1 MAISKINHTQLSNEF
16 IDDYMPRLSPKAIVV
31 FIAISRKTIGWQKT
45 SDLIS
50 HSQLREMTG
59 MSTNTIKTAVE
70 ELEEMDLIKV
80 DKSALITRYDI
91 NYADTV
97 SKSDRVLCQNLTG
110 GVSKYDT
117 DKPKTMSKFDTTKD
131 INIKKIIQKK
141 EKEST
146 SLSACADEENKTQD
160 YDINNIDPITNN
172 PYSFINYMYNRI
184 EEEHNKLTPQDPYKR
199 NEDFFIRKLYDTI
212 DKPTFDGKLNA
223 LITRIKNTKN
233 KEFLLTLSAKTLLNK
248 LNDLQIAVEPPK
260 VNNRYKSGNVK
271 SPIRSMTLREQILST
286 PGLADKYCLADVYE
300 DEIEK
305 GYTEP
310 SGKKLECYG
319 EV

>member
-1 MAISKINHTQLSNEF
+1 MAITKINHTQLSNEF

-59 MSTNTIKTAVE
+59 MTTNTIKSAVE
-70 ELEEMDLIKV
+70 ELEEIDLIKV
-80 DKSALITRYDI
+80 DKTGLITRYDI

-97 SKSDRVLCQNLTG
+97 SKSDRVLCQNLIG
-110 GVSKYDT
+110 GVSKFDT
-117 DKPKTMSKFDTTKD
+117 EKPQTMSKFDTTKD
-131 INIKKIIQKK
+131 ININKELQKK
-141 EKEST
+141 VNKE
-146 SLSACADEENKTQD
+146 SLSACADEEKDTHLNDVSLLT
-160 YDINNIDPITNN
+160 
-172 PYSFINYMYNRI
+172 YMKNRI
-184 EEEHNKLTPQDPYKR
+184 SEEYKKLYNSDYIHSIS
-199 NEDFFIRKLYDTI
+199 EDMIFRKLYETI
-212 DKPTFDGKLNA
+212 DKTTFDGKLNA
-223 LITRIKNTKN
+223 LITRIKNTKET
-233 KEFLLTLSAKTLLNK
+233 KYLLTLSAKTLLNK
-248 LNDLQIAVEPPK
+248 LNDLQISVEPPK

-271 SPIRSMTLREQILST
+271 TPIKTMTLREQILST
-286 PGLADKYCLADVYE
+286 PGLADKYCLADVIE

-310 SGKKLECYG
+310 SGKKLKCYG

>member
-1 MAISKINHTQLSNEF
+1 MAITKINHTQLSNEF

-59 MSTNTIKTAVE
+59 MTTNTIKSAVE

-110 GVSKYDT
+110 GMSKYDT

-131 INIKKIIQKK
+131 ININK
-141 EKEST
+141 ELKNKENKE

-160 YDINNIDPITNN
+160 YDINNIDHITNN

-212 DKPTFDGKLNA
+212 DKPTFDGKLAA

-271 SPIRSMTLREQILST
+271 TPIKSMTLREQILST

-300 DEIEK
+300 DEEDRGINSAECI
-305 GYTEP
+305 
-310 SGKKLECYG
+310 KLECYN